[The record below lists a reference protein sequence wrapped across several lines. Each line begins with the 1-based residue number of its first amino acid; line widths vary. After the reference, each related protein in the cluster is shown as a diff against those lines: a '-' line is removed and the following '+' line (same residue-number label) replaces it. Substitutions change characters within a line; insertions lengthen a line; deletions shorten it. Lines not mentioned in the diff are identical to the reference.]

1 MEQFSY
7 VKRGYSPEE
16 VNKYITTLEQ
26 VIKSYKEKDN
36 AIKNA
41 IISAQVA
48 ADNVVRNAHMQAHEY
63 KKKISQQLIQ
73 VSAAIDAERM
83 RLQAFHDVYMGL
95 MRKYLFE
102 VETADMFEMSR
113 RLDDMEKMIADLM
126 EMDVPPIGDATPLLA
141 SPHEGEVPSPTTPE
155 ASSFAAPPEPSS
167 FVAQSEASSFT
178 QETPPL
184 NVEPTTLNADVMDTP
199 LQFVSA
205 EDNLPAQE
213 NTLQFN
219 SEEEAN
225 NHETNPEEMPPVAPP
240 PRYI

>member
-16 VNKYITTLEQ
+16 VNKYIATLEQ

-73 VSAAIDAERM
+73 VSSAIDAERM

-95 MRKYLFE
+95 MKKYLFE
-102 VETADMFEMSR
+102 ITSADMFEISR
-113 RLDDMEKMIADLM
+113 RLDDMEALINDLLAM
-126 EMDVPPIGDATPLLA
+126 EVPPIGDAMPLLPDVDIPA
-141 SPHEGEVPSPTTPE
+141 EAPTSIPIEPE
-155 ASSFAAPPEPSS
+155 STSAEPITFDLDALAA
-167 FVAQSEASSFT
+167 QH
-178 QETPPL
+178 ETPIDP
-184 NVEPTTLNADVMDTP
+184 P
-199 LQFVSA
+199 
-205 EDNLPAQE
+205 QE
-213 NTLQFN
+213 NN
-219 SEEEAN
+219 EA
-225 NHETNPEEMPPVAPP
+225 EPPIAPP
-240 PRYI
+240 PRYV

>member
-16 VNKYITTLEQ
+16 VNKYIATLEQ

-83 RLQAFHDVYMGL
+83 RLQAFHDVYTGL

-113 RLDDMEKMIADLM
+113 RLDDMEKLIADLL
-126 EMDVPPIGDATPLLA
+126 EMDVPPTGDGTPLLPA
-141 SPHEGEVPSPTTPE
+141 HEGEVTPAPTMDASPFP
-155 ASSFAAPPEPSS
+155 APDHTVENDAPLHFVSPEPLPDPDMSLQFAS
-167 FVAQSEASSFT
+167 DSENT
-178 QETPPL
+178 QEQ
-184 NVEPTTLNADVMDTP
+184 NQD
-199 LQFVSA
+199 
-205 EDNLPAQE
+205 
-213 NTLQFN
+213 
-219 SEEEAN
+219 
-225 NHETNPEEMPPVAPP
+225 EMPPVAPP
-240 PRYI
+240 PRFI

>member
-1 MEQFSY
+1 LEQFSY

-16 VNKYITTLEQ
+16 VNKYIATLEQ

-48 ADNVVRNAHMQAHEY
+48 ADNVVRNAHAQAHDY

-83 RLQAFHDVYMGL
+83 RLQAFHDVYTGL

-113 RLDDMEKMIADLM
+113 RLDDMEKLVNDLM
-126 EMDVPPIGDATPLLA
+126 EMDVPPVGEPTPLL
-141 SPHEGEVPSPTTPE
+141 PSPAEPESVPEAMAFTPE
-155 ASSFAAPPEPSS
+155 PDPEMPPLQEEMHG
-167 FVAQSEASSFT
+167 QTLHFT
-178 QETPPL
+178 QETENTHAQEQDEPPL
-184 NVEPTTLNADVMDTP
+184 
-199 LQFVSA
+199 
-205 EDNLPAQE
+205 
-213 NTLQFN
+213 
-219 SEEEAN
+219 
-225 NHETNPEEMPPVAPP
+225 VAPP
-240 PRYI
+240 PRYV